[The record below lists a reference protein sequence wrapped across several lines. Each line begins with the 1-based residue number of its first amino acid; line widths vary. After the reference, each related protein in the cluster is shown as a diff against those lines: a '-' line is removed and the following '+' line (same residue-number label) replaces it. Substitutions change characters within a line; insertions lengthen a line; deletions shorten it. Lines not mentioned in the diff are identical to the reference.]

1 MIKSLGI
8 SELTPFLLHIM
19 TQFDNIKSYYKKL
32 IKRRKIKVKIS
43 EIIPDLTVN
52 FHFANSR

>member
-1 MIKSLGI
+1 MIKIWGI

-52 FHFANSR
+52 FHFANNH

>member
-1 MIKSLGI
+1 MR
-8 SELTPFLLHIM
+8 
-19 TQFDNIKSYYKKL
+19 QFDNIKSYYKKL

-52 FHFANSR
+52 FHFANSLNF